1 MEKIDFVILWVDDK
15 DLEWQKTKEK
25 YIPQDKIANT
35 KNRYRDWDNL
45 KYWFRGVEKFAP
57 WVNKIYFLTYGH
69 LPKWLNTE
77 NPKLKIVNHEEFIN
91 KEYLPTFNSNAIE
104 LNVHKIKELSENFVL
119 FNDDV
124 FIINNVKAEDF
135 FENNL
140 PKDIFAENTIIPD
153 GDTFPHTMF
162 NNIEIIN
169 KYYDK
174 RVVEKNNKGKY
185 YNLKYGK
192 DNIRT
197 LLLKPYKK
205 YVGLYNPHICTSFK
219 KDYFEKVWDLEREKC
234 ENTSKSKFR
243 SKDNITQYLIRY
255 FQLLDGNFEP
265 RKSNFGKLLEIK
277 NNNVNNITETIIKQ
291 KQKVICINDNDI
303 DGKINFEMV
312 KEKINSAFEKI
323 LPQKSKFE
331 R

>member
-15 DLEWQKTKEK
+15 DIEWQRTKEK
-25 YIPQDKIANT
+25 YEPKDKNANT
-35 KNRYRDWDNL
+35 KNKYRDWDNL

-77 NPKLKIVNHEEFIN
+77 NPKLKIIKHEEFID

-104 LNVHKIKELSENFVL
+104 LNIHKIKELSEKFVL

-124 FIINNVKAEDF
+124 FIIDTVKREDF
-135 FENNL
+135 FEDNL
-140 PKDIFAENTIIPD
+140 PKDIFAENAIIPD
-153 GDTFPHTMF
+153 GDIFTHTMF
-162 NNIEIIN
+162 NNIEVIN

-174 RVVEKNNKGKY
+174 RKVEKKNRGKY

-192 DNIRT
+192 NNIRT

-205 YVGLYNPHICTSFK
+205 YVGFYNPHICTAFK
-219 KDYFEKVWDLEREKC
+219 KDYFEKVWKLEKEKC
-234 ENTSKSKFR
+234 DNTSKSKFR
-243 SKDNITQYLIRY
+243 NKDNITQYLIRY
-255 FQLLDGNFEP
+255 FQLLDGNFKP
-265 RKSNFGKLLEIK
+265 RKSNFGKLLEIT
-277 NNNVNNITETIIKQ
+277 NNNVDHIVINILNQ
-291 KQKVICINDNDI
+291 KEKVICINDNDI
-303 DGKINFEMV
+303 EGKIDFEMV

-323 LPQKSKFE
+323 LPQKSEFE